1 MGEVADKVVEY
12 VSKGAVETDFSGEKS
27 GREASEAIT
36 SATETSVEFQREA
49 LDYLKEREE
58 VPQQFREGALTQLG
72 GLYGLEGGEGSQQDL
87 IDRAKE
93 SPLYQSIMGG
103 REAGEESIARHASMT
118 GGLRSGGTTADL
130 AEYNT
135 KLENTA
141 LLTSYNQQL
150 QGLQG
155 MANLPSNVNQIAAG
169 TVGIGQTM
177 AQGQIA
183 GSQANIQAKNMGF
196 SQLMGITGLGFDA
209 AAAYSDIRLKENIRL
224 VGTFKGHNW
233 YKWDWSDEAANLNLF
248 GEGEGVMAHE
258 VFETRPEVIG
268 DNNGYITVD
277 YEVLEVA

>member
-1 MGEVADKVVEY
+1 MGGIIAPLF
-12 VSKGAVETDFSGEKS
+12 ETRKAGK
-27 GREASEAIT
+27 EAQQAIT
-36 SATETSVEFQREA
+36 GATETQVGFQREA
-49 LDYLKEREE
+49 LDYLKEREAL
-58 VPQQFREGALTQLG
+58 PQQFREQALTQLG
-72 GLYGLEGGEGSQQDL
+72 GLAGLEGGEGSQQAL

-93 SPLYQSIMGG
+93 SPLYQSILGG

-135 KLENTA
+135 NLENTA

-150 QGLQG
+150 QGLQS
-155 MANLPSNVNQIAAG
+155 MANLPSNAPQIAAG
-169 TVGIGQTM
+169 TAGIGQTM

-183 GSQANIQAKNMGF
+183 GAQANLQSKNMMMN
-196 SQLMGITGLGFDA
+196 QLMGLAQTGVSA
-209 AAAYSDIRLKENIRL
+209 AAFSDIRLKESIQL
-224 VGTFKGHNW
+224 IGTFKGHNW
-233 YKWDWSDEAANLNLF
+233 YKWDWNEEAANLNLF

-258 VFETRPEVIG
+258 VYETRPEVIG

>member
-1 MGEVADKVVEY
+1 MGEIVDDVLKVG
-12 VSKGAVETDFSGEKS
+12 SFGLIDTDFSGKEA
-27 GREASEAIT
+27 GREAQQAIT
-36 SATETSVEFQREA
+36 SATETQVGFQREA
-49 LDYLKEREE
+49 LDYLKEREAL
-58 VPQQFREGALTQLG
+58 PQQFREGALTRLG
-72 GLYGLEGGEGSQQDL
+72 GLYGLEGGEGSQQQL
-87 IDRAKE
+87 IDQAKA
-93 SPLYQSIMGG
+93 SPLYQSLIGG

-135 KLENTA
+135 NLENTA

-155 MANLPSNVNQIAAG
+155 LASLPSNVNQIAGA
-169 TVGIGQTM
+169 TAGIGQTM

-183 GSQANIQAKNMGF
+183 GSQAQIQARNMGMN
-196 SQLMGITGLGFDA
+196 QLLGIGEVGVN
-209 AAAYSDIRLKENIRL
+209 AYTAFSDIRLKENIRL

-233 YKWDWSDEAANLNLF
+233 YKWDWNEEAAKLNLF

-258 VFETRPEVIG
+258 VYETRPEVIG